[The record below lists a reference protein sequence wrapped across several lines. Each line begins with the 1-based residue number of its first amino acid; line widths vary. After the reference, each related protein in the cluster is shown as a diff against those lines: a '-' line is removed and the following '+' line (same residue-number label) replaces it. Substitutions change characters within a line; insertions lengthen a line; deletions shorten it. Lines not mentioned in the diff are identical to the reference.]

1 MTWARICFLLV
12 LLDSWLYLITS
23 GVLLYGAPHR
33 HGPKRCSVGI
43 LLCLLLYNSSKGLV
57 YLFLI
62 ERVRVVW
69 NPSGP
74 RWCSPVYILCVLLL
88 LPLFGVLSGVMIP
101 RAVHYVHNGY
111 CVLGINRISSVF
123 LLTYD
128 ICVNLF
134 LTGMFVVPL
143 IRSTIRS
150 TWLKTVAIRSSVAS
164 VMALITTST
173 NIAVSYVLDGKEA
186 IWVCLGGC
194 ATDLVINAII
204 LYWAIQGPDESS
216 ESRDKSIYTSP
227 IGDITFR
234 WGVADGHD
242 QLRSPGSSLRD
253 NVSEATVAVPTMSLP
268 PLEKPGPLIRP
279 ERSRASL

>member
-1 MTWARICFLLV
+1 MDAMLPPEPSAAMLNLSALAYLLGTTIITWCMARVSEKYHLWTKKAWKTMTWARICFLLV
-12 LLDSWLYLITS
+12 LLDSWLYLITCTRIS
-23 GVLLYGAPHR
+23 IIGR
-33 HGPKRCSVGI
+33 HNAELMCSWRTIIWG
-43 LLCLLLYNSSKGLV
+43 SSPTWPQEMLG
-57 YLFLI
+57 
-62 ERVRVVW
+62 W
-69 NPSGP
+69 H
-74 RWCSPVYILCVLLL
+74 SP
-88 LPLFGVLSGVMIP
+88 LPLALQLQQRSVSFGTPRVQGVMIP

-111 CVLGINRISSVF
+111 CVLGINRISHPAKHMYLCS
-123 LLTYD
+123 
-128 ICVNLF
+128 
-134 LTGMFVVPL
+134 
-143 IRSTIRS
+143 
-150 TWLKTVAIRSSVAS
+150 AS

-186 IWVCLGGC
+186 IWVCLG
-194 ATDLVINAII
+194 VINAII